1 MNSYE
6 YLQSA
11 PSPVNLHQAK
21 YSTLYQDQLD
31 QYTWKCLIFS
41 FSAVL
46 SDFWKAAINFC
57 VIVTV

>member
-31 QYTWKCLIFS
+31 QYT
-41 FSAVL
+41 
-46 SDFWKAAINFC
+46 
-57 VIVTV
+57 